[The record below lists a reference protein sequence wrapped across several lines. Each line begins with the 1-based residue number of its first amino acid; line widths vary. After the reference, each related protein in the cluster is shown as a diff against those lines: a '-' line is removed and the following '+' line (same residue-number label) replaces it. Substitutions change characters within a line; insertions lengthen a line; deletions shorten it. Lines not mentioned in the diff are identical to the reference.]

1 MGAHDGHRKRLKERF
16 LREGAERLQEHELL
30 ELLLFYAIPR
40 SDTNETAHALLS
52 RFGSIAGVA
61 AAPLEALEAVPG
73 VGANAAT
80 LIKTVDA
87 VRQRIDRADEQGTM
101 RILVSEDAAAILE
114 KRFRGLDR
122 ECVYLLCIDARR
134 RVLCCEQIASGSL
147 SEVEISVRS
156 VAELAL
162 RNGAQGVIVAH
173 NHPDAPALPSREDE
187 LVTIQIMKALAT
199 IGVTLIDH
207 IIVSDTEYYSM
218 ADNGA
223 LVATQGIT
231 YMNDY

>member
-1 MGAHDGHRKRLKERF
+1 MGVHDGHRKRLKVRF
-16 LREGAERLQEHELL
+16 LQEGAERLRDHELL

-61 AAPLEALEAVPG
+61 SAPAEALETVPG
-73 VGANAAT
+73 VGKNAA
-80 LIKTVDA
+80 LLLKA
-87 VRQRIDRADEQGTM
+87 VAAVHRRIERADEQGGT
-101 RILVSEDAAAILE
+101 RILVSEDAAAFLE
-114 KRFRGLDR
+114 KRFRGADK
-122 ECVYLLCIDARR
+122 ECVYMVCIDARR

-147 SEVEISVRS
+147 SQVEISVRGI
-156 VAELAL
+156 AERAL

-173 NHPDAPALPSREDE
+173 NHPDGPALPSREDE
-187 LVTIQIMKALAT
+187 LVTGQILKALAT

-207 IIVSDTEYYSM
+207 IIISDTEYYSM

-223 LVATQGIT
+223 FIATQGIS
-231 YMNDY
+231 YQNEY